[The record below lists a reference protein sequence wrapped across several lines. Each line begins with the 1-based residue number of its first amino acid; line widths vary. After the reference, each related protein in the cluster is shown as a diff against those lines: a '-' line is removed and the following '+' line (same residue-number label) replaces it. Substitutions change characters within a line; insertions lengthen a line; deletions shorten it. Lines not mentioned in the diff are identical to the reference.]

1 MFELLHNI
9 GLKMSTEEQAV
20 EYIKNNNG
28 RVYKKDF
35 IEDFDPIGEKLL
47 RQIIESGK
55 VLTSTSGKTTIIFL
69 S

>member
-1 MFELLHNI
+1 
-9 GLKMSTEEQAV
+9 MSTEEQAV

-69 S
+69 SWNITPK